1 MSEFGT
7 GSTGTYP
14 SGCDQ
19 KPVFKSGHRM
29 QRITVSL
36 RLGKITSLLTYS
48 VFWVV
53 FVDFFLTRLFCFGYG
68 DAYGAGEGLDSSSE
82 ADGTGWL
89 AVFLCLIGLFQFKEI
104 SDSAPFLPSALL
116 SNSHILTTL

>member
-1 MSEFGT
+1 MSEFGI

-19 KPVFKSGHRM
+19 KSIFKSGHRT

-36 RLGKITSLLTYS
+36 RLGQITSLLTYS

-53 FVDFFLTRLFCFGYG
+53 FVAFFLTRLFCFGYG
-68 DAYGAGEGLDSSSE
+68 DAHGAGLDSSSG

-89 AVFLCLIGLFQFKEI
+89 VFLCLIGFFQSKKF
-104 SDSAPFLPSALL
+104 SDSAPLLPSALL